1 MLLLIQRLRTKVIR
15 VDETSVGL
23 VQAKSIC
30 IQNLQSRSMD
40 TNRIQQMEVEDR
52 IKLQFD

>member
-23 VQAKSIC
+23 VQAKSVC